1 MKGSVV
7 ANSPLLYVLIAIGLI
22 GVVIFALVC
31 AVYKCFPSFKVLAPG
46 LVTILLI
53 MVPTGTAKVEQSTPD
68 GDAIALIATASN
80 YITPALFGCMSLS
93 LFGNGGSK
101 VLYAWRL

>member
-31 AVYKCFPSFKVLAPG
+31 AKKTAARCFSCPK
-46 LVTILLI
+46 ILHRNHERKERFIKL
-53 MVPTGTAKVEQSTPD
+53 PYFC
-68 GDAIALIATASN
+68 N
-80 YITPALFGCMSLS
+80 
-93 LFGNGGSK
+93 
-101 VLYAWRL
+101 R